1 MRSSLRS
8 HRLGPVAILLGSCL
22 GALASTGCT
31 DFDAP
36 PTAIVAG
43 ASEGFLDDAHAPI
56 VIAFSK
62 PVDPATVHL
71 KIARFVVDVE
81 GNLGD
86 EDTDDAT
93 DIDVLFDHEGPGDD
107 SKGTAEIASDGLS
120 MTITPSA
127 AMPVGP
133 PLVVLVE
140 PGLASP
146 KGLPTTVRRR
156 IAFAYR
162 FKLDCNA
169 PVTAFESGA
178 YFLLA
183 DVKKPISTQ
192 VQLLARIELD
202 STTGTLVGAFTNA
215 DRNKDASRC
224 PGLSCSSAE
233 VCRTLPMP
241 ACVAPSERAGT
252 VDEYPDYV
260 ANTTPPTGFV
270 FQVQGCAKDEAETS
284 TFSTAPVDVIV
295 QAPPVT
301 LRNTVLTA
309 TFSRDAQGALRGS
322 GSLVADDV
330 LLGTSSSGRG
340 EGVISAVRIP
350 DDQVPPGIPDVQK
363 KSSP

>member
-1 MRSSLRS
+1 
-8 HRLGPVAILLGSCL
+8 
-22 GALASTGCT
+22 
-31 DFDAP
+31 
-36 PTAIVAG
+36 
-43 ASEGFLDDAHAPI
+43 
-56 VIAFSK
+56 
-62 PVDPATVHL
+62 
-71 KIARFVVDVE
+71 VE

-93 DIDVLFDHEGPGDD
+93 DLDVLFDHEGPDDD

-127 AMPVGP
+127 DLPVGP

-156 IAFAYR
+156 IGFAYR

-169 PVTAFESGA
+169 PVKAFDSGA
-178 YFLLA
+178 YFFLA
-183 DVKKPISTQ
+183 DVKKPIATQ
-192 VQLLARIELD
+192 VQLLAHIDLD
-202 STTGTLVGAFTNA
+202 AATGALVGAFA
-215 DRNKDASRC
+215 KASRSKDASRC
-224 PGLSCSSAE
+224 PGLTCSSAE

-260 ANTTPPTGFV
+260 PNTTPPTGFV
-270 FQVQGCAKDEAETS
+270 FQAQGCAKDDGETT
-284 TFSTAPVDVIV
+284 TFSTAPVDVVV
-295 QAPPVT
+295 QSPPVT

-309 TFSRDAQGALRGS
+309 TFTRDANGGLRGS

-330 LLGTSSSGRG
+330 ILGTSSSGRG

-350 DDQVPPGIPDVQK
+350 DDQVPPGIPDVQTK
-363 KSSP
+363 TSP